1 MAMSSSLAGAGV
13 AGAVVA
19 ALAAAVL
26 GSGAGLE
33 PALGMP
39 ARKRNINFF
48 FQFRF
53 RFQKTSCR
61 AILACSLPAA
71 TYAVP
76 NFSVSGQA
84 KKTSFLVGFFL
95 PLARGKEAEDCSGSW
110 WAQTDFVVA

>member
-13 AGAVVA
+13 AGAVGT
-19 ALAAAVL
+19 ALAAVL

-71 TYAVP
+71 TYAAP
-76 NFSVSGQA
+76 NFSFFI
-84 KKTSFLVGFFL
+84 FLEEREV
-95 PLARGKEAEDCSGSW
+95 PLDSLQEHR
-110 WAQTDFVVA
+110 TF

>member
-39 ARKRNINFF
+39 ARKRNIKIF
-48 FQFRF
+48 
-53 RFQKTSCR
+53 
-61 AILACSLPAA
+61 
-71 TYAVP
+71 
-76 NFSVSGQA
+76 FSVQIQISEDELQSNFGLFA
-84 KKTSFLVGFFL
+84 TSSYVCRPELFIFLFF
-95 PLARGKEAEDCSGSW
+95 
-110 WAQTDFVVA
+110 

>member
-13 AGAVVA
+13 AGAVGT
-19 ALAAAVL
+19 ALAAVL
-26 GSGAGLE
+26 GSGAGLKS
-33 PALGMP
+33 ALGVP
-39 ARKRNINFF
+39 ARKISIKKKRL
-48 FQFRF
+48 
-53 RFQKTSCR
+53 QKTSCR
-61 AILACSLPAA
+61 VILACSLPAA

-76 NFSVSGQA
+76 NFSVSGQV

>member
-61 AILACSLPAA
+61 AILASSLPAA
-71 TYAVP
+71 MYAAP
-76 NFSVSGQA
+76 NFSFFIFFRRKGGSPRFIA
-84 KKTSFLVGFFL
+84 RTPNFLVVD
-95 PLARGKEAEDCSGSW
+95 K
-110 WAQTDFVVA
+110 

>member
-48 FQFRF
+48 FSSDSDFRRRVAEQFWPVRYQQLCMPPRTF
-53 RFQKTSCR
+53 H
-61 AILACSLPAA
+61 
-71 TYAVP
+71 
-76 NFSVSGQA
+76 
-84 KKTSFLVGFFL
+84 FLFFL
-95 PLARGKEAEDCSGSW
+95 EEREVPLVSLQEHR
-110 WAQTDFVVA
+110 TF

>member
-19 ALAAAVL
+19 ALAAAIL

-71 TYAVP
+71 TYAAP
-76 NFSVSGQA
+76 NFSFFIFLEEREVPLVSLQEHR
-84 KKTSFLVGFFL
+84 TF
-95 PLARGKEAEDCSGSW
+95 
-110 WAQTDFVVA
+110 

>member
-48 FQFRF
+48 FSSDSEDELQSNFGLFATSSYVCRPELFIFYFFRRKGGSP
-53 RFQKTSCR
+53 RFIART
-61 AILACSLPAA
+61 
-71 TYAVP
+71 P
-76 NFSVSGQA
+76 NF
-84 KKTSFLVGFFL
+84 LVVD
-95 PLARGKEAEDCSGSW
+95 K
-110 WAQTDFVVA
+110 